1 MELSLMDLAD
11 ETRPKD
17 IAKTILKII
26 REQAGGRV
34 PIPVP
39 VEKIAKLL
47 DIIDIEYEDFKSID
61 GTLVV
66 GEGEQEGLAL
76 IGVNAN
82 QSSKRIRY
90 TIGHELGHWLIP
102 SHKFNK
108 KYFECVS
115 QSMRLLDS
123 TKESNSIEK
132 IEIEANIFSCELLL
146 PDIEFR
152 QDIRALPEPRVSQIV
167 DLSFKYDV
175 SKLATGRRFVSL
187 NDYEC
192 AIVQSHERFITHIY
206 KHKDFP
212 SLCLKRNNPLPP
224 KSHSAQES
232 RIDITYTEL
241 LPISWVHWLS
251 KRPPEN
257 SELYEQVLFQRDG
270 YRLTLL
276 YLDTRDCMD
285 DEELENE
292 KLELRNISFFKR

>member
-1 MELSLMDLAD
+1 MELSVMDLAD

-26 REQAGGRV
+26 RARVGGRV
-34 PIPVP
+34 PIPVL
-39 VEKIAKLL
+39 VDKIAMSL
-47 DIIDIEYEDFKSID
+47 DIVEIQYKDFKSID
-61 GTLVV
+61 GMLVI
-66 GEGEQEGLAL
+66 GEGDQEGFAL
-76 IGVNAN
+76 IGVNSN
-82 QSSKRIRY
+82 QSNQRIRY

-102 SHKFNK
+102 SHKFNRK
-108 KYFECVS
+108 TFECVS
-115 QSMRLLDS
+115 ESMRLLDS
-123 TKESNSIEK
+123 TKDSTSIEK
-132 IEIEANIFSCELLL
+132 IEIEANIFACELLL
-146 PDIEFR
+146 PEIEFR
-152 QDIRALPEPRVSQIV
+152 QDIREFSEPCVSQII
-167 DLSFKYDV
+167 DLSVKYDT

-187 NDYEC
+187 NDHEC

-232 RIDITYTEL
+232 HISITYTEL

-292 KLELRNISFFKR
+292 KLELRNISFVKR